1 MTARLWRPRDNNAN
15 TEKDIEKDTEK
26 DTDRKAISEEMQ
38 MVVLN
43 VYQYLCQN
51 GEILRRITETGK
63 AMKLHRHT
71 VRTIR
76 KGVVHKSKRGE
87 NLKTRVKLS
96 GADNYWKS
104 LIGQTIYGFYRE
116 KVAPTLDSLHAK
128 LRHRL

>member
-1 MTARLWRPRDNNAN
+1 MTARLLRPRDNNAN
-15 TEKDIEKDTEK
+15 TEKDIEKDAEK
-26 DTDRKAISEEMQ
+26 DIDRKAISEEMQ
-38 MVVLN
+38 MAVLN

-51 GEILRRITETGK
+51 GKILRRITETSK

-96 GADNYWKS
+96 GADHYWKAS
-104 LIGQTIYGFYRE
+104 FVKRFMVFIV
-116 KVAPTLDSLHAK
+116 KKLHQHWIVF
-128 LRHRL
+128 LRS